1 MKCIALKIE
10 KKRSRYLIICLGILI
25 ILSGFVTV
33 LTNHWYPALIC
44 GILGGGYMIWSA
56 YLEIRIRKELE
67 TATMDRV
74 ASIRYADKGQ
84 YLLME
89 YDEEQQS

>member
-1 MKCIALKIE
+1 
-10 KKRSRYLIICLGILI
+10 
-25 ILSGFVTV
+25 
-33 LTNHWYPALIC
+33 
-44 GILGGGYMIWSA
+44 MIWST

-74 ASIRYADKGQ
+74 TSIRYSDEGQ

>member
-74 ASIRYADKGQ
+74 TSIRYSDRTSRNRS
-84 YLLME
+84 LC
-89 YDEEQQS
+89 S

>member
-1 MKCIALKIE
+1 
-10 KKRSRYLIICLGILI
+10 
-25 ILSGFVTV
+25 
-33 LTNHWYPALIC
+33 
-44 GILGGGYMIWSA
+44 MIWSA

-74 ASIRYADKGQ
+74 TSIRYSDKGQ